1 VNEVT
6 MGVPN
11 AREITS
17 AERIRRIIGILRL
30 DGRELELHFPRYI
43 EVGRITDATG
53 DIFKVRLSGPLPD
66 QSVEEGSVPIT
77 FVFSGVELFG
87 RCRIINRDA
96 SSVTLD
102 YPDALMGRSKR
113 RFPRIRMGREVP
125 ARVKVKQY
133 PERRAAALSS
143 RELPVQYSKLYWEV
157 QRESVDIKRVFL
169 LAGAEIKKISPHARI
184 VLYHKDNLATRDAR
198 ILRRSGKVL
207 YVEDCRKV
215 PSYTRFVPSDKII
228 SYSYHLNEERG
239 RGTGRQELIEELK
252 SIIRENLE
260 QGYSSKALVPIFS
273 GDEVIGHIL
282 GAHKEPERKITYDDT
297 AALMSLSALLTMGI
311 ERAGFVPD
319 LGDVMPGS
327 VVDISEGGVLLELGM
342 DRDPASLAEGAD
354 IEARFILDGR
364 DVSLKGTVARIDAS
378 HHRFA
383 IQFTEV
389 QAADRQYIKQFVE
402 AGIEKMRR

>member
-1 VNEVT
+1 

-53 DIFKVRLSGPLPD
+53 DIFRVRLSSPLPD

-96 SSVTLD
+96 SSITLD
-102 YPDALMGRSKR
+102 YPDALISRSKR
-113 RFPRIRMGREVP
+113 RFPRIRVDRTVS

-133 PERRAAALSS
+133 PERKAAALSS

-157 QRESVDIKRVFL
+157 QRESVDIRRVFL
-169 LAGAEIKKISPHARI
+169 LVGAEIKKISPHARI
-184 VLYHKDNLATRDAR
+184 VLYNKDNLATRDAR

-252 SIIRENLE
+252 FIIRENLE
-260 QGYSSKALVPIFS
+260 RGYTSKALVPLFS

-282 GAHKEPERKITYDDT
+282 GVHKEPDRKITYDDA

-319 LGDVMPGS
+319 LGDLVPGS

-342 DRDPASLAEGAD
+342 DRDPASLEEGAD

-389 QAADRQYIKQFVE
+389 QAADRQYIKKFVE
-402 AGIEKMRR
+402 AGIEKLRR